1 MTTLYITSD
10 HPAAGKTAL
19 CAALARLLRAQGM
32 RAAAFKPVADG
43 PHDPDPAIYQTLLAA
58 DAPAPCDAGDLSQIA
73 DAAARLAAQNDI
85 VIAEAANSLTA
96 DQSQRIAAAL
106 DARVIAL
113 ATFAP
118 DLTPNAVLAL
128 GAPYA
133 DRLAGYVV
141 NNLTQYM
148 TTHAN
153 ENLIPGVQASGAPL
167 LALIPEDRRLLG
179 VSVAQLADRLHG
191 EFILDLD
198 EDDPNDLVEYLMVG
212 GMSLDP
218 GETYFATRDNRAAI
232 VRGDRPDLQM
242 SALAAPGNTACL
254 IATGGIAPIEYVR
267 YEAEQEETPIII
279 VQTDTLDT
287 MDALNALIDASRFDH
302 PLKLER
308 FTNLLQDRLD
318 MDSLLA
324 AITP

>member
-1 MTTLYITSD
+1 MSILYVVSD
-10 HPAAGKTAL
+10 KQGAGKTAL
-19 CAALARLLRAQGM
+19 CAALAQLLRAHGK
-32 RAAAFKPVADG
+32 RATAFKPVSDG
-43 PHDPDPAIYQTLLAA
+43 AHDDDPALYQTLLAT
-58 DAPAPCDAGDLSQIA
+58 DAPAPCDADALPQIA
-73 DAAARLAAQNDI
+73 NAAASLAAQNDI
-85 VIAEAANSLTA
+85 VIAEASSSLA
-96 DQSQRIAAAL
+96 PDQSRRIADAL

-118 DLTPNAVLAL
+118 DLTPAAVLDL

-141 NNLTQYM
+141 NNLTLYM
-148 TTHAN
+148 QTHAQTH
-153 ENLIPGVQASGAPL
+153 LIPGIAASGAPL
-167 LALIPEDRRLLG
+167 LALLPEDRRLLG
-179 VSVAQLADRLHG
+179 VSVAQLADRLSG

-198 EDDPNDLVEYLMVG
+198 EGDPDDLVEYLMVG

-242 SALAAPGNTACL
+242 SALGAPGNTACL
-254 IATGGIAPIEYVR
+254 IATGGIQPIEYVR

-287 MDALNALIDASRFDH
+287 MDALNALIDSSRFDH

-308 FTNLLQDRLD
+308 FT
-318 MDSLLA
+318 SLLTQHLDLETLLT